1 MDAESLGGVAGIGTL
16 RTRVEMGRLVL
27 DEPTMLP
34 KGTVLDLCV
43 AEAEDELGHKERA
56 ALKGPLGDS

>member
-1 MDAESLGGVAGIGTL
+1 MGTL